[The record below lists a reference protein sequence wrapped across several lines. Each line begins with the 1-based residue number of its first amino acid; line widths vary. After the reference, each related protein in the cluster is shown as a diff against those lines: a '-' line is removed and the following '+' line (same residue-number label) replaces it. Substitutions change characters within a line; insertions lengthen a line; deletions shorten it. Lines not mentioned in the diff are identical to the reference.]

1 MLLEQKT
8 IPNGAIFMTQQAQE
22 GDRVQVH
29 YTGRLVDGQI
39 FDSSE
44 GGTPL
49 EFQIGSGEVI
59 NGFDDSVRGMT
70 IGEQRT
76 VEIAPADAYGER
88 VEALMREVPREGIK
102 LDQEPQVG
110 MNFELQ
116 LSDGNRIPITITE
129 VTDTHLTLDAN
140 HPLAGE
146 KLIFDL
152 SLVCITSA

>member
-1 MLLEQKT
+1 
-8 IPNGAIFMTQQAQE
+8 MTQQAQE

-29 YTGRLVDGQI
+29 YTGRLEDGQI

-59 NGFDDSVRGMT
+59 NGFDEGVRGMEV
-70 IGEQRT
+70 GEQRT
-76 VEIAPADAYGER
+76 VEIAPENAYGER

-102 LDQEPQVG
+102 LDQDPVVG

-116 LSDGNRIPITITE
+116 LADGNRIPITITE
-129 VTDTHLTLDAN
+129 VTETHLTLDAN

-152 SLVCITSA
+152 SLVGITSS